1 MYTTLTLLFTFLN
14 PATPGS
20 PHWRTDYYTALNQ
33 VTEQGKPLA
42 VFVGR
47 GKEGWNQICSDGDL
61 GKEAKHLLA
70 ENYVCVYVDS
80 KRPDGKRLAED
91 FDISDGLG
99 LVISDHTGRLQ
110 AFRHAGELAERDL
123 LRHLKRYADPER
135 VVRTT
140 ETASVER
147 SSNYYPA
154 EPPAFHYVQPQMFVP
169 SFSGGGRS
177 C

>member
-1 MYTTLTLLFTFLN
+1 MYTTLTLLFTFLT

-42 VFVGR
+42 VFVGW

-99 LVISDHTGRLQ
+99 LAQLQ
-110 AFRHAGELAERDL
+110 RWVRGPSRSRMAICWGWQRHKEPKWQLWMNAFLAR
-123 LRHLKRYADPER
+123 
-135 VVRTT
+135 
-140 ETASVER
+140 
-147 SSNYYPA
+147 
-154 EPPAFHYVQPQMFVP
+154 
-169 SFSGGGRS
+169 
-177 C
+177 